1 VQQHIEWNPAT
12 QLWETEQADLFS
24 GQQEPFSE
32 TWPTS
37 GMTRNGQLL
46 PLPTSA
52 PPTVGSECSSLPT
65 GAEMFHTPDTMP
77 DAPNKGS
84 NTKSKPAGL
93 GNQVM
98 SLLPTPVAMDSVGAR
113 NATSSRQPGSKHHAG
128 TTLTDVLWQMAGITD
143 APTPLLPSPVARQSG
158 STPEEHL
165 ARKPGRTQVTDLAII
180 VENGLM

>member
-1 VQQHIEWNPAT
+1 MQQHIEWNPAT

-52 PPTVGSECSSLPT
+52 PPTGANESLSLLPT
-65 GAEMFHTPDTMP
+65 PNRVDDGEPQTPAARKARGYGP
-77 DAPNKGS
+77 DLKDIPH
-84 NTKSKPAGL
+84 
-93 GNQVM
+93 
-98 SLLPTPVAMDSVGAR
+98 LLPTPVAMDSVGAR

-143 APTPLLPSPVARQSG
+143 APQ
-158 STPEEHL
+158 
-165 ARKPGRTQVTDLAII
+165 
-180 VENGLM
+180 